1 MTASPWWQ
9 AGLAGASNLRASNSN
24 CNRFVVSEGGIIY
37 KKASS
42 RRCLVAFSL
51 FLFFAVIRAGTA
63 EGEQQVSDA
72 NIELSPVVVT
82 ATRVGQPSFD
92 VPASIDSI
100 DQKRIQDGQAQVNLS
115 ESLVTVPGVVA
126 NNRQNYAQDLQI
138 SIRGIG
144 ARSTFGVRGI
154 RLYTDGIPATMPDG
168 QGQVS
173 NFDLG
178 SARSIEVLRGPFSA
192 LYGNSAGGVIQ
203 IFTEDGPQQLTATP
217 SVEFGDFQAV
227 REGLKLGGQSGRLN
241 YIFDGSHFGT
251 DGFRD
256 HSAASR
262 DLINSKLSFATGD
275 GSSLTLVVNYL
286 NTPEALDAL
295 GLTKAQV
302 LQNPE
307 QAGTNAESFNT
318 RKSFSNIQGG
328 LVWDKRLTDQDTI
341 RMLGYLGARQVTQF
355 LAVTPGA
362 QIPSTS
368 SGGVVDL
375 DRQFYGV
382 DTQWHRNMSLA
393 SRPLNFT
400 AGINY
405 EFLSEGRKGFNNF
418 TGSAASPAAL
428 GVVGDLRRDEDNSVF
443 NFDQYVQGEWE
454 PIERWSVLAGVR
466 HSRVSFE
473 SIDRFLSN
481 GEDGGSL
488 SFANTSPVLGI
499 MFKARPALNVY
510 ANYGKGF
517 ETPTFNE
524 LAYQLNA
531 KGLNFGLQSAK
542 SNHYELG
549 VKAFLGSD
557 TRLNLALF
565 KINTHNELAVLQNS
579 GGRSVFQNV
588 DKTSRKGLE
597 LGLYSRLPLGFTA
610 LLSYT
615 YLAANF
621 DSAFTSCK
629 PVTPCV
635 FPSTNTAQIPAGNRI
650 PGVPRHVFYGEVGWA
665 TINGSFS
672 TALEVRASSRFYAND
687 TNTEYANGYGVTSW
701 RIGFKQEMSRLVLK
715 EFGRIDNIFHH
726 QYVGSVI
733 VNESNG
739 RYYEPAPGRTFLLGV
754 SVAYRF

>member
-1 MTASPWWQ
+1 MV
-9 AGLAGASNLRASNSN
+9 AGRSCRFKQLNSN
-24 CNRFVVSEGGIIY
+24 YDRVVVGQGGIIY

-51 FLFFAVIRAGTA
+51 FLFFTVIRAGTA

-100 DQKRIQDGQAQVNLS
+100 DQKRIQEGQAQVNLS

-192 LYGNSAGGVIQ
+192 LYGNSSGGVIQ

-262 DLINSKLSFATGD
+262 DLVNGKLSFATGD

-286 NTPEALDAL
+286 NTPEALDPL

-307 QAGTNAESFNT
+307 QAGTNAELFNA
-318 RKSFSNIQGG
+318 RKSFSNLQGG
-328 LVWDKRLTDQDTI
+328 LVWEKRLTDQDTV
-341 RMLGYLGARQVTQF
+341 RMLGYLGTRQVTQF
-355 LAVTPGA
+355 QAVTPGV
-362 QIPSTS
+362 QTPSTS
-368 SGGVVDL
+368 SGAVVDL
-375 DRQFYGV
+375 DRQFDGV
-382 DTQWHRNMSLA
+382 DAQWRRKMQLA
-393 SRPLNFT
+393 SRPLTFT
-400 AGINY
+400 VGINY
-405 EFLSEGRKGFNNF
+405 EYMLDKRKGYNNF
-418 TGSAASPAAL
+418 TGPTLSPTAL
-428 GVVGDLRRDEDNSVF
+428 GVVGNLRRDEDDSVF
-443 NFDQYVQGEWE
+443 NFDQYIQGEWE
-454 PIERWSVLAGVR
+454 PVKRWSVLAGVR
-466 HSRVSFE
+466 HSRVSFQ
-473 SIDRFLSN
+473 SVDNFLSN
-481 GEDGGSL
+481 GNDSGSVVY
-488 SFANTSPVLGI
+488 SHTSPVVGI
-499 MFKARPALNVY
+499 MFKARPTLNIY

-531 KGLNFGLQSAK
+531 QGLNFALRPATSE
-542 SNHYELG
+542 NYELG
-549 VKAFLGSD
+549 TKVFIGAD

-565 KINTHNELAVLQNS
+565 KINTQDELAVLQNS
-579 GGRSVFQNV
+579 SGRSVFQNV

-597 LGLYSRLPLGFTA
+597 LGLDSRLPLGFTA

-629 PVTPCV
+629 PVPGCV

-650 PGVPRHVFYGEVGWA
+650 PGVPRHVFYGELGWA

-672 TALEVRASSRFYAND
+672 TALEVRTSSRFYAND

-701 RIGFKQEMSRLVLK
+701 RIGFKQEVSRLVLK

-754 SVAYRF
+754 SAAYRF

>member
-1 MTASPWWQ
+1 MA
-9 AGLAGASNLRASNSN
+9 AGRSCRFKQLNSN
-24 CNRFVVSEGGIIY
+24 YHRVVVGEGGIIY

-42 RRCLVAFSL
+42 SRCLVASFL
-51 FLFFAVIRAGTA
+51 FLFFTVIRAGAA

-72 NIELSPVVVT
+72 SIELSPVVVT

-100 DQKRIQDGQAQVNLS
+100 DRKRIQDGQAQVNLS
-115 ESLVTVPGVVA
+115 ESLVTIPGVVA

-138 SIRGIG
+138 SIRGMG

-154 RLYTDGIPATMPDG
+154 RLYADGIPATMPDG

-192 LYGNSAGGVIQ
+192 LYGNSSGGVIQ
-203 IFTEDGPQQLTATP
+203 IFTEDGPQQLTTTP
-217 SVEFGDFQAV
+217 SVKFGDFQAM
-227 REGLKLGGQSGRLN
+227 REGLKLGGESGRLN

-262 DLINSKLSFATGD
+262 DLVNGKLSFASGD

-286 NTPEALDAL
+286 NTPEALDPL

-302 LQNPE
+302 LQNPV
-307 QAGTNAESFNT
+307 QAGTNAELFNT
-318 RKSFSNIQGG
+318 RKSFSNSQGG
-328 LVWDKRLTDQDTI
+328 LVWEKRLTDQDTI
-341 RMLGYLGARQVTQF
+341 RMLGYLGTRQVTQF
-355 LAVTPGA
+355 QATTPTV

-368 SGGVVDL
+368 SGAVVDL
-375 DRQFYGV
+375 DRQFDGV
-382 DTQWHRNMSLA
+382 DTQWRRNMSLA
-393 SRPLNFT
+393 SRPLTFT
-400 AGINY
+400 VGINY
-405 EFLSEGRKGFNNF
+405 EYMLDKRKGYNNF
-418 TGSAASPAAL
+418 TGPAASPTAL
-428 GVVGDLRRDEDNSVF
+428 GVVGDLRRDENDSVF
-443 NFDQYVQGEWE
+443 NFDQYIQGEWE
-454 PIERWSVLAGVR
+454 PVERWSLIAGAR
-466 HSRVSFE
+466 HSQVSFK
-473 SIDRFLSN
+473 SVDNFLSN
-481 GEDGGSL
+481 GNDSGSVVY
-488 SFANTSPVLGI
+488 SHTSPVVGI
-499 MFKARPALNVY
+499 MFKARPTLNIY

-531 KGLNFGLQSAK
+531 QGLNFALRPATS
-542 SNHYELG
+542 SNYELG
-549 VKAFLGSD
+549 TKVFIGAD

-565 KINTHNELAVLQNS
+565 KINTQDELAVLQNS
-579 GGRSVFQNV
+579 SGRSVFQNV

-597 LGLYSRLPLGFTA
+597 LGLDSRLPLGFTA

-635 FPSTNTAQIPAGNRI
+635 FPSTNTTQIPAGNRI

-672 TALEVRASSRFYAND
+672 SALEVRASSRFYAND

-701 RIGFKQEMSRLVLK
+701 RIGFKQEVSRLVLK
-715 EFGRIDNIFHH
+715 EFGRIDNIFDH

-754 SVAYRF
+754 SAAYRF